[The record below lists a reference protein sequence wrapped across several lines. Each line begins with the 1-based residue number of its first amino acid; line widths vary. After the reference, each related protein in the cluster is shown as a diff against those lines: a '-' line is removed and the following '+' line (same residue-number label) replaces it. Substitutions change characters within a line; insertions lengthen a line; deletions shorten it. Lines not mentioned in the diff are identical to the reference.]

1 MLDSNTTVDI
11 WKKFPF
17 SHLEVQSFKKSW
29 AWKDSYVKLKKKKKK
44 GTEERH
50 SILGQPIQKSY
61 LLKFP
66 TKTLL
71 SIKLTYFHLVQKKI
85 CYFNK

>member
-29 AWKDSYVKLKKKKKK
+29 AWKDSYVKLKKKKN
-44 GTEERH
+44 GNRR
-50 SILGQPIQKSY
+50 
-61 LLKFP
+61 
-66 TKTLL
+66 KTLYTRSAHPKVIPAEIPNENT
-71 SIKLTYFHLVQKKI
+71 SIHQINLFSFGAKKKML
-85 CYFNK
+85 F